1 MCSMN
6 VIYRHPPGFA
16 EPGAADKSKDAPM
29 MATRLRG
36 RWEAVRYGRAG
47 RVLGYIVAFTV
58 TFFLICLFLWI
69 LERYRF

>member
-1 MCSMN
+1 MN

-47 RVLGYIVAFTV
+47 RSSAISWRSL
-58 TFFLICLFLWI
+58 
-69 LERYRF
+69 